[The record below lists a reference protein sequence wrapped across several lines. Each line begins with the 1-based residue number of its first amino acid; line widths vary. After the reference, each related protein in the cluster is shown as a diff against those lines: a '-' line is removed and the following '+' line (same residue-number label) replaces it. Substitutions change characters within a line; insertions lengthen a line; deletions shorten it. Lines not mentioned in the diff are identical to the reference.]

1 MPYQVINN
9 SMSGRIVF
17 DNTELLFI
25 LIKYELKII
34 ELFVFY
40 SKISYSENLN
50 LYLLYFIEKILRNK
64 ISLKCDLLKRS
75 SKYINDIKSKS
86 ISKLYTGVLN

>member
-9 SMSGRIVF
+9 AMSGRIVF

-40 SKISYSENLN
+40 SKISYS
-50 LYLLYFIEKILRNK
+50 
-64 ISLKCDLLKRS
+64 
-75 SKYINDIKSKS
+75 
-86 ISKLYTGVLN
+86 